1 MRHKFSATKNVKTR
15 SSHAELYKIIVED
28 NIIEYIFPNGDI
40 GFHIF
45 LTLMVTNCS
54 AHRSLSQLKYIKKN
68 IRTTMQ
74 QGRLDALSLLGIEAD
89 MLHKINFEDLI
100 KDFGN

>member
-1 MRHKFSATKNVKTR
+1 MCAIISVQPKKVKSR

-28 NIIEYIFPNGDI
+28 NIIECIFPNGEI

-54 AHRSLSQLKYIKKN
+54 ADRSLSQLKYIKKTN
-68 IRTTMQ
+68 QNSNATRQ
-74 QGRLDALSLLGIEAD
+74 AGC
-89 MLHKINFEDLI
+89 LI
-100 KDFGN
+100 STRYRSRYAT